1 MTAYALG
8 IYRIRDTSWRPA
20 YRKAKDKILAR
31 YHGRYLVRSDG
42 AWEVLEGK
50 ASSATAFTVLEFPS
64 MEIARAWH
72 SDPDYAA
79 FIELS
84 RQHSELDLILV
95 RGSACKIGEASKMA
109 ASWYGGPPLPCHS

>member
-1 MTAYALG
+1 MAWRETTKMTAYALG

-20 YRKAKDKILAR
+20 YREAQNKILPR

-42 AWEVLEGK
+42 AW
-50 ASSATAFTVLEFPS
+50 SSVGNCLHCAGVSS

-72 SDPDYAA
+72 SDPDYAP
-79 FIELS
+79 FIELR

-95 RGSACKIGEASKMA
+95 EGST
-109 ASWYGGPPLPCHS
+109 W

>member
-8 IYRIRDTSWRPA
+8 IYRIRDTSWRQA
-20 YRKAKDKILAR
+20 YREAQNKILPR

-50 ASSATAFTVLEFPS
+50 APSATAFTVLEFPS

-72 SDPDYAA
+72 SDPDYTP
-79 FIELS
+79 FIKLR

-95 RGSACKIGEASKMA
+95 EGST
-109 ASWYGGPPLPCHS
+109 W

>member
-8 IYRIRDTSWRPA
+8 TYRIRDTSWRPA
-20 YRKAKDKILAR
+20 YREAQNKILPR

-50 ASSATAFTVLEFPS
+50 APSATAFTVLEFPS
-64 MEIARAWH
+64 MEMARAWH
-72 SDPDYAA
+72 SDSDYAP
-79 FIELS
+79 FIELR

-95 RGSACKIGEASKMA
+95 EGST
-109 ASWYGGPPLPCHS
+109 W